1 MTNEESATKE
11 NQRILGPGYYKE
23 VGRKILD
30 QGLEVYVGDELIPY
44 ADKVIT
50 PENFPEY
57 PYDYNRDGKV
67 RMKFNQEAFS
77 KEARSFRSRYAES
90 GGQWVFQHNLFV
102 RDKGIFVVHDREVD
116 SFYEFKDSE
125 NRGQKNKRVNLHVE
139 QLQER
144 LKGGKEEKGV
154 TFSPDSSVRFTPWDA
169 LTRVERHN
177 YFMTWHPG
185 GRDNYHT
192 VSESRRLSAE
202 EVVDDGFMIAS
213 FGVSGAEVLAQIVER
228 TYSKS
233 LEYWTVHSLGVVVH
247 ENYTLGVEGYEYGSF
262 NRLSFN
268 DGNRGYATA
277 KEKK

>member
-11 NQRILGPGYYKE
+11 NQRIFGPGFYKE
-23 VGRKILD
+23 VGRQILD

-44 ADKVIT
+44 AARVIT

-57 PYDYNRDGKV
+57 PYDKKERENIR
-67 RMKFNQEAFS
+67 FS
-77 KEARSFRSRYAES
+77 KEARSFRSRFAES

-102 RDKGIFVVHDREVD
+102 REKGIFVVHDREVD
-116 SFYEFKDSE
+116 AFYEFKDSE
-125 NRGQKNKRVNLHVE
+125 NRWQKNKRVDLHVE
-139 QLQER
+139 QLQEK
-144 LKGGKEEKGV
+144 LKGGKEEKRV
-154 TFSPDSSVRFTPWDA
+154 TFSPDRSVRFTPWDA

-247 ENYTLGVEGYEYGSF
+247 ETYTLGVEGYEYGSF
-262 NRLSFN
+262 NRLSFK
-268 DGNRGYATA
+268 DGNIGYATT
-277 KEKK
+277 KEKKQ